1 MAALLRRKHQ
11 LLSNT
16 MKSLIL
22 LIFLTALQANGNP
35 IPNSNSLDFE
45 HHIIPRPR
53 PRPDV
58 AQDVMQGTISNL
70 LVKYKNSDLSCT
82 KLKIFAEKNNFTEHH
97 ETEK

>member
-1 MAALLRRKHQ
+1 MR
-11 LLSNT
+11 
-16 MKSLIL
+16 SLIL
-22 LIFLTALQANGNP
+22 VIFLVTLQVDGSP
-35 IPNSNSLDFE
+35 ISNSNSLDFE

-58 AQDVMQGTISNL
+58 AHDVMQGTISNL